1 MSSLE
6 IITELKKNQ
15 VVPRLEGDQLRL
27 VGETKNLTEEFIE
40 RIKASKRELIAFLKN
55 SMDSGAF
62 APIAG
67 VEKQPHYAASNA
79 QRRLWVLSQFEGGTA
94 AYNIVTSL
102 HLLGNVVREN
112 LSRAFQACIQR
123 HESLRTV
130 FREVD
135 GDLRQVVLD
144 ELPFALDYDD
154 LSVAA
159 AAAVRTHL
167 KAEAALAANW
177 AFDLE
182 TGPLI
187 RVKLLRLP
195 AQAGHA
201 MIFAVHH
208 IISDGWSIGVMVA
221 EVLRHYEELSKNGG
235 KPQAAAPLRIQYKDY
250 TQWLQQRLDG
260 TRGTEARNFWQSQFE
275 TSVAPLN
282 LPADHA
288 RPAVK
293 TFDGGLS
300 KFYPEPAQYD
310 RILTFCRKNQVTPF
324 VFFRA
329 ALHLLLFKLSGQ
341 KDTVIGTP
349 VSGRNHFDLE
359 NQVGLYVNTLPLRAE
374 LSGEDSFLEF
384 LRQVSEHSFR
394 AFEFQDYPF
403 DKIIEDQSIRRDTG
417 RSPLFDVMMVL
428 QSASTG
434 YGSLDSNKQTGLAI
448 GLLDTYLYAAD
459 HVREER
465 RPSKFD
471 LTFNFDFEPGGKF
484 YLEIEYSTRLF
495 EQESIARFFQAYIH
509 IIGQVLDAPQLA
521 LSTVELATAAEKH
534 QILTAFNQPVGEVTE
549 GSISELL
556 AESFGQYAQHPAILT
571 KDVAVS
577 YAQLARSSDQ
587 IAAYLSVLLAGS
599 ETCSIGLLL
608 GRSEWM
614 ISSILGILKAGAAY
628 VPIDTKYPASRVE
641 YIIMDARLPVLIVDE
656 TGLSMVPEGY
666 SGRIIHLRELMQL
679 PEPAAAAAAVAVQDW
694 RERTAYLIYTSGSTG
709 RPKGVEICH
718 RNTIAFLKWAAE
730 EFAHTPFEVLYA
742 ATSYCFDLSVF
753 EFFFPLL
760 QGKTIRLLDSALEI
774 PEFVD
779 QDEKILLNTVPSV
792 VRNLLDQKISWRN
805 VVALN
810 MAGEPIPRRIKEEL
824 NYRRIETRNLYGP
837 TEDTTYS
844 TFYRFEADDYPF
856 IPIGRAVGYTQLYLL
871 DEYGNLVPEGVEGE
885 IYLSGQSVAK
895 GYFRKPELTAERFL
909 ANPWVPGLTMYR
921 TGDMGKWLPDGIV
934 AFGGRKDD
942 QVKVRGYRIELGE
955 IQYQLELHP
964 QVATAVVV
972 VREMA
977 GEHQIVTYWMGDVR
991 LTSAALKEY
1000 LGSRLPAYM
1009 VPTYWVVMDEVP
1021 LNSNGKVDKARLPD
1035 PVASL
1040 VETSSLVPPTTEEQR
1055 RLLAI
1060 WQEVL
1065 HVPTLGITQNFFE
1078 MGGDSLKATRLRS
1091 LILKE
1096 FGKKLTLNEVFAS
1109 LTIEAQMGLIA
1120 AKAPAAAAAI
1130 QLAKVRPYYPIS
1142 FSQERLW
1149 VLTGFGEASAAYH
1162 MPAAFRVQGPLDLA
1176 RLETAFRQV
1185 ITRHESLRTVFDERE
1200 GHPVQVIMPAA
1211 AATEFSIEEIHL
1223 DRVLTAKEEE
1233 DFLREK
1239 WQQHFDLAKGPL
1251 LSCLLLTTQAGQVLS
1266 FHMHHLVSDGWSVG
1280 VLYQDV
1286 VTAYQSLMTGGSGS
1300 LPPLE
1305 LQYKDYAV
1313 WQRGQLTGER
1323 LGEYNAFWQQ
1333 VFADGV
1339 PTLELATDFHR
1350 PEVKTYQGS
1359 VHSFQFSPSVSRSI
1373 RQVAAQSGVTLFT
1386 ILMTGVKVLLKKY
1399 ANQND
1404 IVVGTPVAGRE
1415 QHQLHDQIGFY
1426 VNTLPIRTRLTGEA
1440 SFAALVEQENEAV
1453 LQAFEFQAYPFELL
1467 VESLGLKRDLSRSP
1481 LFDVMVV
1488 LQNIDERPRHDKW
1501 QVQPDL
1507 RFLPLSLPSGTA
1519 KYDLTFSFEE
1529 TANGLALGVEYNT
1542 SLFKK
1547 ETVARMTVHLARLFT
1562 QVAAQPA
1569 IAVKDISL
1577 LDTDEV
1583 ALLASKA
1590 DQTPVPYDATA
1601 TIVGLFDQAVQAH
1614 PERTALVVGGQQLS
1628 FRDLDTRSGQLAR
1641 QLVQEHEV
1649 QPEDLV
1655 VLHFSRSEEMIIAI
1669 LAVLKAGAAYVP
1681 IDPDYPAPR
1690 INYIIEDSGSRL
1702 VLHDI
1707 APQPE
1712 VRAQWANRV
1721 FVDTTQLNY
1730 SGAAYCAAV
1739 QPGHLAYVIYTSG
1752 TTGLPKGVL
1761 IEHRNVTRLLFNEQ
1775 DRFDFTPDDRWS
1787 LFHSYCFDF
1796 SVWEMYGA
1804 LLKAGTVVMVPK
1816 EVAQDSAAFYDFLH
1830 RENITVLNQTPT
1842 AFRSLVQTNQARL
1855 SQVPLRVR
1863 YLIFGGEALMPAI
1876 LREWYQAFPDC
1887 RIINMYGI
1895 TETTVHVTYK
1905 EITLEEIDANRSN
1918 VGLPIPTLSCYI
1930 LDQDLQQVP
1939 MGVIGELC
1947 VGGAGVA
1954 RGYLNKP
1961 ALTRERFIDH
1971 PSGAGKLYRSGDYAR
1986 ILPSGDI
1993 EYIGRKDDQVKIRGH
2008 RIELAE
2014 VEKTISGQ
2022 PGVADVVV
2030 LPTKNLGG
2038 EVELAAYFIHDESTD
2053 AARLRRQLK
2062 ELLPAYMVPAFLLA
2076 VPAFPLNS
2084 NGKLDKAA
2092 LPRPE
2097 AAAQSLA
2104 APVPY
2109 RNSIDQHIIRI
2120 WEEVLERDN
2129 IGIQDNFFDLGGHSL
2144 KATRVISRI
2153 HEVYGVKIDLKN
2165 LFIDPTIEHL
2175 SNYVETV
2182 KWMENRSEVVVEG
2195 QDEIIL

>member
-27 VGETKNLTEEFIE
+27 VGETKNLTQEFIE
-40 RIKASKRELIAFLKN
+40 RIKAGKNELIAFLKN
-55 SMDSGAF
+55 SMDSVAF
-62 APIAG
+62 APILG
-67 VEKQPHYAASNA
+67 VEKQPHYPASNA

-102 HLLGNVVREN
+102 HLKGTVIREN
-112 LSRAFQACIQR
+112 LNRAFQACVQR

-135 GDLRQVVLD
+135 GELRQVILD
-144 ELPFALDYDD
+144 ELPFALEYED
-154 LSVAA
+154 LSESSDV
-159 AAAVRTHL
+159 
-167 KAEAALAANW
+167 KAYLESEAELAANW
-177 AFDLE
+177 VFDLE
-182 TGPLI
+182 KGPLI

-195 AQAGHA
+195 AQAGYA
-201 MIFAVHH
+201 LIFAVHH
-208 IISDGWSIGVMVA
+208 IISDGWSIGLMVA
-221 EVLRHYEELSKNGG
+221 EVLRYYAELGKNNG
-235 KPQAAAPLRIQYKDY
+235 PVPVAAPLRIQYKDY
-250 TQWLQQRLDG
+250 TQWLLQRING
-260 TRGTEARNFWQSQFE
+260 ARGTEAHSFWKSQFQ
-275 TSVAPLN
+275 TSPAPLN
-282 LPADHA
+282 LPADYA
-288 RPAVK
+288 RPAIK

-300 KFYPEPAQYD
+300 KFYPAPAQYD
-310 RILTFCRKNQVTPF
+310 QILAFCKQNQVTPF
-324 VFFRA
+324 AFFRS
-329 ALHLLLFKLSGQ
+329 ALHILLFKLSGQ

-374 LSGEDSFLEF
+374 LSGEYSFLEF
-384 LRQVSEHSFR
+384 LQKVSEHSVR
-394 AFEFQDYPF
+394 SFEFQDYPF
-403 DKIIEDQSIRRDTG
+403 DKIIEDQDIRRDTG

-434 YGSLDSNKQTGLAI
+434 YGSIDSNKQIGFEI
-448 GLLDTYLYAAD
+448 GLLDTYLYSAGQSS
-459 HVREER
+459 EER

-484 YLEIEYSTRLF
+484 YLEIEYSAKLF
-495 EQESIARFFQAYIH
+495 SKARIARFFEAYTH
-509 IIGQVLDAPQLA
+509 IISQVLAAPEQP
-521 LSTVELATAAEKH
+521 LSAIELATTAEKH
-534 QILTAFNQPVGEVTE
+534 RILTAFNQPIGEITE
-549 GSISELL
+549 ASIQELL
-556 AESFGQYAQHPAILT
+556 AESFVHYAQHPAILT
-571 KDVAVS
+571 KDTTIS
-577 YAQLARSSDQ
+577 YAQLARRSDQ
-587 IAAYLSVLLAGS
+587 IAAYLSSILTGS
-599 ETCSIGLLL
+599 STRFVGLLM
-608 GRSEWM
+608 GRSEWI
-614 ISSILGILKAGAAY
+614 ISSILGIMKAGAAY

-641 YIIMDARLPVLIVDE
+641 YIITDAQLPLLIVDE
-656 TGLSMVPEGY
+656 TGLDMVPEGY
-666 SGRIIHLRELMQL
+666 TGRIIHLEELRQL
-679 PEPAAAAAAVAVQDW
+679 PKTTATAAPSGEDL
-694 RERTAYLIYTSGSTG
+694 REQTAYLIYTSGSTG
-709 RPKGVEICH
+709 KPKGVEICH

-730 EFAHTPFEVLYA
+730 EFAHTPFDVLYA

-810 MAGEPIPRRIKEEL
+810 MAGEPIPKRIKTEL
-824 NYRRIETRNLYGP
+824 DFARIETRNLYGP

-844 TFYRFEADDYPF
+844 TIYRFEADDYPF
-856 IPIGRAVGYTQLYLL
+856 IPIGRAVGYTQLYIL
-871 DEYGNLVPEGVEGE
+871 DEYRNLVPEGVEGE
-885 IYLSGQSVAK
+885 IYLSGLSVAK
-895 GYFRKPELTAERFL
+895 GYFNKPELTAERFL

-921 TGDMGKWLPDGIV
+921 TGDVGKWLPDGMVEFI
-934 AFGGRKDD
+934 GRKDD

-964 QVATAVVV
+964 QVATAVVM

-977 GEHQIVTYWMGDVR
+977 GEHQIVAYWMGDDS
-991 LTSAALKEY
+991 LSSAALKEY

-1009 VPTYWVVMDEVP
+1009 VPAYWVALDEIP
-1021 LNSNGKVDKARLPD
+1021 LNSNGKVDKAQLPD
-1035 PVASL
+1035 PIAGL
-1040 VETSSLVPPTTEEQR
+1040 VEASSIVPPANEEQR

-1065 HVPTLGITQNFFE
+1065 HAPTLGITQNFFE

-1091 LILKE
+1091 LILRE
-1096 FGKKLTLNEVFAS
+1096 FGKKLTLNEVFTS
-1109 LTIEAQMGLIA
+1109 LTIEAQAGIIA
-1120 AKAPAAAAAI
+1120 AKAPAATAVI
-1130 QLAKVRPYYPIS
+1130 QLAEARPYYPIS

-1149 VLTGFGEASAAYH
+1149 VLTGFEEASTAYH
-1162 MPAAFRVQGPLDLA
+1162 MPAAFRVRGQLDLLK
-1176 RLETAFRQV
+1176 LEQAFRQV
-1185 ITRHESLRTVFDERE
+1185 IARHESLRTVFDERE
-1200 GHPVQVIMPAA
+1200 GQPVQVILPAA
-1211 AATEFSIEEIHL
+1211 ASAFSIEEIRL
-1223 DRVLTAKEEE
+1223 DRAMTPKEEE
-1233 DFLREK
+1233 AFLHGK
-1239 WQQHFDLAKGPL
+1239 WQQSFDLAKGPL
-1251 LSCLLLTTQAGQVLS
+1251 LSCFLLTTRSGQLLS
-1266 FHMHHLVSDGWSVG
+1266 FHMHHLISDGWSVV
-1280 VLYQDV
+1280 VLYKHV
-1286 VTAYQSLMTGGSGS
+1286 VAAYQNLVTGGNGA

-1323 LGEYNAFWQQ
+1323 LGEYSAFWQNA
-1333 VFADGV
+1333 FADAV
-1339 PTLELATDFHR
+1339 PTLELPTDFHR
-1350 PEVKTYQGS
+1350 PELKTYQGS
-1359 VHSFQFSPSVSRSI
+1359 VHSFQFSPAASRSI
-1373 RQVAAQSGVTLFT
+1373 RQVAAQAGVTLFT
-1386 ILMTGVKVLLKKY
+1386 TLMTGVKVLLKKY

-1415 QHQLHDQIGFY
+1415 QHQLQDQIGFY
-1426 VNTLPIRTRLTGEA
+1426 VNTLPIRTQLAGEA
-1440 SFAALVEQENEAV
+1440 SFEVLLRQEREAI

-1467 VESLGLKRDLSRSP
+1467 VESLGLKRNLSRSP

-1488 LQNIDERPRHDKW
+1488 LQNIDERPHSSKW
-1501 QVQPDL
+1501 QV
-1507 RFLPLSLPSGTA
+1507 LPGLQFEPLPLPSGTA
-1519 KYDLTFSFEE
+1519 KYDLTFTFEE
-1529 TANGLALGVEYNT
+1529 TPAGLALGVEYNT
-1542 SLFKK
+1542 SLFRKD
-1547 ETVARMTVHLARLFT
+1547 TVERLTAHLSRLFA

-1577 LDTDEV
+1577 LDAGEV

-1590 DQTPVPYDATA
+1590 DQTQVRYDQTA
-1601 TIVGLFDQAVQAH
+1601 TIVSLFARAVQAY
-1614 PERTALVVGGQQLS
+1614 PDRTALVVGEQQLS
-1628 FRDLDTRSGQLAR
+1628 FRDLDMRSGQLAR
-1641 QLVQEHEV
+1641 QLVQEHGV
-1649 QPEDLV
+1649 QPQDLV
-1655 VLHFSRSEEMIIAI
+1655 VLHFSRSEWMIVAI

-1681 IDPDYPAPR
+1681 VDPDYPAAR
-1690 INYIIEDSGSRL
+1690 INYILEDSASRL
-1702 VLHDI
+1702 VLHDTEPR
-1707 APQPE
+1707 AD
-1712 VRAQWANRV
+1712 VREQWADRV
-1721 FVDTTQLNY
+1721 FIDVTSLDY

-1739 QPGHLAYVIYTSG
+1739 QPHDLAYVIYTSG

-1761 IEHRNVTRLLFNEQ
+1761 IEHENVTRLLFNEQ
-1775 DRFDFTPDDRWS
+1775 DLFDFTPDDRWS

-1816 EVAQDSAAFYDFLH
+1816 EIAQDSTAFYDFLH
-1830 RENITVLNQTPT
+1830 QQRITVLNQTPT

-1855 SQVPLRVR
+1855 TQLPLPVR

-1876 LREWYQAFPDC
+1876 LREWHQAFPAC
-1887 RIINMYGI
+1887 RIVNMYGI

-1939 MGVIGELC
+1939 VGVIGELC

-1961 ALTRERFIDH
+1961 ELTEQRFINN
-1971 PSGAGKLYRSGDYAR
+1971 PSGPGKLYRSGDYAR

-2014 VEKTISGQ
+2014 VEKTIASQ
-2022 PGVADVVV
+2022 PGVTDAVV
-2030 LPTKNLGG
+2030 LPTKNSGG
-2038 EVELAAYFIHDESTD
+2038 EVELAAYFIHDDDTNPT
-2053 AARLRRQLK
+2053 RLRQQLK
-2062 ELLPAYMVPAFLLA
+2062 ELLPAYMVPAFLIA

-2084 NGKLDKAA
+2084 NGKLDKTA
-2092 LPRPE
+2092 LPKPE
-2097 AAAQSLA
+2097 EAAQSLA
-2104 APVPY
+2104 EPVPY
-2109 RNSIDQHIIRI
+2109 RNDIDQQIITI
-2120 WEEVLERDN
+2120 WEEVLERNN

-2175 SNYVETV
+2175 SNYVEMV
-2182 KWMENRSEVVVEG
+2182 KWMEAGSEVVVEG
-2195 QDEIIL
+2195 EDEIIL